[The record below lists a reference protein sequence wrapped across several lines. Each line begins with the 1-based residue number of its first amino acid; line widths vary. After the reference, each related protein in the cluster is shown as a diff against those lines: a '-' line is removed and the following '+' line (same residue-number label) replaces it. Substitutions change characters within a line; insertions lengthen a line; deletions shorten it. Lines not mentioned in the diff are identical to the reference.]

1 MRVSVRVSVAS
12 KDEQV
17 DQVDSNASDGQNEH
31 EFAINLLWVNDT
43 LHSLIDQDACH
54 YPDDQY

>member
-1 MRVSVRVSVAS
+1 MAS

-17 DQVDSNASDGQNEH
+17 DQVDSNAGDSQNEH

-54 YPDDQY
+54 YPDDQH